1 MLTAYVWAIEG
12 PDNLTPCDTAGEAVA
27 HVLEGRRVLLQDY
40 QTAIRTLIMLGVE
53 ANRALYLANVARQ
66 QPQHQESYVAD

>member
-1 MLTAYVWAIEG
+1 
-12 PDNLTPCDTAGEAVA
+12 
-27 HVLEGRRVLLQDY
+27 
-40 QTAIRTLIMLGVE
+40 MLGVE